1 MSHYTRLSALDRS
14 FLDIEDRTAHMH
26 VGATCIFDAAP
37 LRTESGGIDIER
49 IRAHVASR
57 LHLIPRYRQ
66 RLAWVPV
73 EGHPVW
79 VDDDRF
85 NLNYHV
91 RHTALPR
98 PGSERQL
105 KRLSGRVF
113 SQQLDRGKPLW
124 EMWVVEGLDGDR
136 FAVINKV
143 HHCMVD
149 GIAGADL
156 LGVLLTPEPEAAT
169 EAARYWQPGRAPG
182 GAELLRDAAARRVGK
197 PLGAAASFAAKAAR
211 TPIQAIDELTEV
223 SADVRDALVAG
234 ARTAS
239 QTPLND
245 EIGAHRRFD
254 WSSMRLDDIR
264 EVKNKGGGT
273 VNDVVLATVSG
284 AVAKFFEHRGFQ
296 PNEQEDFEFRIFCPV
311 GLARASGGRF
321 VGNRVSALGIV
332 APIDVDSPRR
342 RLEILRERTMNA
354 KGSHQAEGLW
364 LLETA
369 FDWVAPSMMGILDR
383 LAARALTFNLVVTNV
398 PGPQFPLYLVGARML
413 EGYPLVPLFHRQGIG
428 VALLSYDGKLA
439 WGFTA
444 DREVLPDLHDFMLCI
459 DESFAELRAAVGA
472 TGATQ
477 SAAATDTT
485 DGDAPVRRP
494 GRDGDRR
501 PPDERLH

>member
-169 EAARYWQPGRAPG
+169 SASRTSAETSVSSSIAWIGVRAAFA
-182 GAELLRDAAARRVGK
+182 ANDAAAPSGLPTRR
-197 PLGAAASFAAKAAR
+197 AAASR
-211 TPIQAIDELTEV
+211 SN
-223 SADVRDALVAG
+223 SAPPG
-234 ARTAS
+234 AR
-239 QTPLND
+239 
-245 EIGAHRRFD
+245 
-254 WSSMRLDDIR
+254 
-264 EVKNKGGGT
+264 
-273 VNDVVLATVSG
+273 
-284 AVAKFFEHRGFQ
+284 
-296 PNEQEDFEFRIFCPV
+296 
-311 GLARASGGRF
+311 
-321 VGNRVSALGIV
+321 
-332 APIDVDSPRR
+332 
-342 RLEILRERTMNA
+342 
-354 KGSHQAEGLW
+354 
-364 LLETA
+364 
-369 FDWVAPSMMGILDR
+369 
-383 LAARALTFNLVVTNV
+383 
-398 PGPQFPLYLVGARML
+398 PGCQ
-413 EGYPLVPLFHRQGIG
+413 
-428 VALLSYDGKLA
+428 
-439 WGFTA
+439 
-444 DREVLPDLHDFMLCI
+444 
-459 DESFAELRAAVGA
+459 
-472 TGATQ
+472 
-477 SAAATDTT
+477 
-485 DGDAPVRRP
+485 
-494 GRDGDRR
+494 
-501 PPDERLH
+501 